1 MGRERSS
8 VKEHKKPG
16 FFSQISIDTKV
27 LHETGLLDSEPEP
40 VFDRLTSIAARAL
53 NVPVSLISLIDN
65 DRQYFKSQCGLGEPL
80 ASRRETS
87 LEYSFCQ
94 HVVVLAEPLVIENA
108 LEHPLVHNS
117 PSVQELGVRCYL
129 GVPVTDGRGNILG
142 SLCAIDF
149 KPRTW
154 SEQDIELL
162 TALAEQ
168 FATEIDMRLTY
179 AEHARD
185 LEALHRAQKDRQR
198 AIRSIVQDLRAPL
211 NSLRANLHLLPLL
224 GSVNEDQKENLELAM
239 RSIRMLDRVVGG
251 VLDAGVREEKGG
263 VELSCAGYFLQ
274 DLVESAVE
282 QLALLAAEK
291 GVSVQTDAPS
301 SLPAVFVDGEKLV
314 RILVNL
320 GGKSISSMNSE
331 GRIVV
336 AVREER
342 TGQQARLVLTIS
354 THPGGSV
361 DGSPVDDKTP
371 SASPAGL
378 DLVFCKNILEAHR
391 GDVELKYQPDGRRDY
406 TLWLPLTGWSGPVE

>member
-27 LHETGLLDSEPEP
+27 LHETGLLDSKPEP

-65 DRQYFKSQCGLGEPL
+65 DRQFFKSHCGLGEPL

-108 LEHPLVHNS
+108 LEHPLVHDS

-129 GVPVTDGRGNILG
+129 GVPVTDGRGHILG

-149 KPRTW
+149 KPRQW
-154 SEQDIELL
+154 GEHDIELL
-162 TALAEQ
+162 SALAEQ

-179 AEHARD
+179 AEHAQD

-198 AIRSIVQDLRAPL
+198 AIRSVVQDLRAPL

-224 GSVNEDQKENLELAM
+224 GPVNEDQKENLELAA
-239 RSIRMLDRVVGG
+239 RSIRMLDRIVGG
-251 VLDAGVREEKGG
+251 MLDAGVREEKGG
-263 VELSCAGYFLQ
+263 LELNCAGYFLQ

-291 GVSVQTDAPS
+291 GVAVRTEAST

-320 GGKSISSMNSE
+320 AGRSINSMNSE
-331 GRIVV
+331 GRVVV

-342 TGQQARLVLTIS
+342 TGEQARLVLTIS
-354 THPGGSV
+354 THP
-361 DGSPVDDKTP
+361 DGSGDDSPIDNTP
-371 SASPAGL
+371 SATKPAGL

-391 GDVELKYQPDGRRDY
+391 GDVVLECHPDGRRDY
-406 TLWLPLTGWSGPVE
+406 LLWLPLTGWSGPVE